1 MIELSVIRD
10 LVAIFGVIAGFSY
23 YVLTVRANQKNQ
35 ELMLKSQELSR
46 KAQEQ
51 QQETRQAQLF
61 IQICNQTLNNPA
73 FMKGYYVIM
82 DNDWKDFNEYIEFRG
97 KPGSENWNDIFL
109 VGGILESIGVMV
121 KEGLVDIGL
130 IWSLMGR
137 IVIEYYEK
145 IGPWLVELSRIW
157 NESRAEREGSRL
169 EWKADYL
176 YHELMKYVEN
186 HPEETS

>member
-1 MIELSVIRD
+1 MQL
-10 LVAIFGVIAGFSY
+10 
-23 YVLTVRANQKNQ
+23 
-35 ELMLKSQELSR
+35 
-46 KAQEQ
+46 
-51 QQETRQAQLF
+51 ETRQAQLF

-82 DNDWKDFNEYIEFRG
+82 DSEWEDFNEYIEFLG

-121 KEGLVDIGL
+121 KEGLVDISL
-130 IWSLMGR
+130 VWSLMGR

-145 IGPWLVELSRIW
+145 IGPMLKERSRQW
-157 NESRAEREGSRL
+157 SESRSEREKSRL

-176 YHELMKYVEN
+176 YHELVKYVEN
-186 HPEETS
+186 HPELTA

>member
-1 MIELSVIRD
+1 MASFEFLAVTVSIIGLSASI
-10 LVAIFGVIAGFSY
+10 IY
-23 YVLTVRANQKNQ
+23 YANVLRNANKTQKMQ
-35 ELMLKSQELSR
+35 L
-46 KAQEQ
+46 
-51 QQETRQAQLF
+51 ETRQAQLF

-82 DNDWKDFNEYIEFRG
+82 DSEWEDFNEYIEFLG

-121 KEGLVDIGL
+121 KEGLVDISL
-130 IWSLMGR
+130 VWSLMGR
-137 IVIEYYEK
+137 IVIAYYEK
-145 IGPWLVELSRIW
+145 IGPMLKERSRQW
-157 NESRAEREGSRL
+157 SESRSEREKSRL

-186 HPEETS
+186 HPELTV